1 MYVNKGSSVSF
12 MDASRVTFI
21 NNVATRYGGAIFA
34 DAIDCS
40 QKNIIDTQFKL
51 HNTAI
56 VAGDPVYFSLSQ
68 LCNGVHPNF
77 TLRNELFITSPDKLI
92 LPSTAHLNAMHTLF
106 KM

>member
-1 MYVNKGSSVSF
+1 MYVNEGSPVSF

-40 QKNIIDTQFKL
+40 QKKIIDTQ
-51 HNTAI
+51 NTAI

-77 TLRNELFITSPDKLI
+77 TLHNELFITSPDKLI
-92 LPSTAHLNAMHTLF
+92 LPSTARLNAMHTLF
-106 KM
+106 RM